1 MNKEK
6 ASQEEIYRV
15 MRQDIEVGQYPASS
29 RLPSVRTLAKRFQ
42 ASPNT
47 ISKVV
52 SRLMESGL
60 CTARRGVGLFVRSLP
75 NRKLSL
81 LVSSTKEHPGDD
93 FLGQVEKRIAE
104 RCQADG
110 IEIERF
116 HITPQD
122 PPYGPDVD
130 RIRRPGRLLLCLGL
144 SHEPHLKQLADL
156 RRPMLVV
163 GCAPNRSNASS
174 IVANSFRAGYL
185 AGRYLVK
192 KGCRRIAFI
201 GRQRE
206 VRGVNLPE
214 AESLKELAGMQCAC
228 MEDGLRIHPE
238 LIFSD
243 LSQVAARMGAG
254 TELADGVVMPDAE
267 GVEVIQALKAIG
279 PKAERVAIGDDRI
292 LERARRPTAVVVKR
306 EDVVELVLSEM
317 NRLLDEQTKSYR
329 SLVVDCELHEAPSA

>member
-15 MRQDIEVGQYPASS
+15 MRQDIEAGSYPASS

-75 NRKLSL
+75 NRKLTL
-81 LVSSTKEHPGDD
+81 LVGTTKTEPADD
-93 FLGQVEKRIAE
+93 FFGHVERRIAE

-122 PPYGPDVD
+122 PAYGPDVD
-130 RIRRPGRLLLCLGL
+130 RIRRPGRLILCLGL
-144 SHEPHLKQLADL
+144 THEPHLKQLADL

-163 GCAPNRSNASS
+163 GCAPNRCNSSS

-185 AGRYLVK
+185 AGRHLVR

-206 VRGVNLPE
+206 VRGVNLPD
-214 AESLKELAGMQCAC
+214 AESMKELAGMQCAC

-238 LIFSD
+238 LIFGD
-243 LSQVAARMGAG
+243 LSQVSARMQQG
-254 TELADGVVMPDAE
+254 TEAADGVVMPDGE
-267 GVEVIQALKAIG
+267 GVEGIQAMKALG
-279 PKAERVAIGDDRI
+279 PKVERVVVGDDRI
-292 LERARRPTAVVVKR
+292 FERARRPTAVVVKR
-306 EDVVELVLSEM
+306 DDFVELVVSEM

-329 SLVVDCELHEAPSA
+329 SLMVDCDIHDSSPA

>member
-15 MRQDIEVGQYPASS
+15 MRQDIEVGSYPASS

-75 NRKLSL
+75 NRKLTL
-81 LVSSTKEHPGDD
+81 LVGSTKEHPTDD
-93 FLGQVEKRIAE
+93 FMGQVEKRIAE

-144 SHEPHLKQLADL
+144 THEPHLKKLADL

-243 LSQVAARMGAG
+243 LSQVAARMNQGVEA
-254 TELADGVVMPDAE
+254 ADGVVMPDAE
-267 GVEVIQALKAIG
+267 GVEAIQAMKALG
-279 PKAERVAIGDDRI
+279 GKAERVLIGDDRI
-292 LERARRPTAVVVKR
+292 LERVRRPTAVLVKR
-306 EDVVELVLSEM
+306 EDVVELVLTEM

-329 SLVVDCELHEAPSA
+329 SLVVDCELHEAQPQ